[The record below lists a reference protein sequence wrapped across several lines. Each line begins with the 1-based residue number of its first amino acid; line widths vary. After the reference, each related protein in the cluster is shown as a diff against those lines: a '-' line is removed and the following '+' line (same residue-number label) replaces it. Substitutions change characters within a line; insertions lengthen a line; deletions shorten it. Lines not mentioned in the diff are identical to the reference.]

1 MARQCCSDLKKKVAG
16 TGHYTEYK
24 TVSYTMQRSFT
35 SDFD

>member
-1 MARQCCSDLKKKVAG
+1 VLLRLEEKVAG